1 MYLYSFSVR
10 FITNPKRD
18 EIYSHLLLT
27 QSYKANL
34 RRKTSN
40 RHIEAA
46 KILLDHISGAGK
58 IDPHQVLPC
67 TVQWGQSTL

>member
-1 MYLYSFSVR
+1 MCLYSFSVR

-18 EIYSHLLLT
+18 EIYSHLLLA
-27 QSYKANL
+27 QSCKANI

-46 KILLDHISGAGK
+46 KILFDLISGADRIGL
-58 IDPHQVLPC
+58 HQFLPC